1 MEQTWVRIYTSTD
14 YFKAEIIRQALEA
27 SGIDAVLLNK
37 KDSSYQ
43 FGEVQIMVPE
53 ADFAAATEIII
64 QQNPDQ

>member
-1 MEQTWVRIYTSTD
+1 MEQTWVRIYTSND

-64 QQNPDQ
+64 QKNPDQ

>member
-1 MEQTWVRIYTSTD
+1 MEQTWVRIYTSND